1 MVVHRQVSAIV
12 VQVENSHQILVQ
24 LRVTTVHLDNI
35 KRNLNNR
42 LVKPAQMDMLNLQQ
56 PVARFVSRDSIKTQS
71 LSVKNVLLATSNQL
85 QGRWNVMNVPQ
96 ELLQDLQVTGNGR
109 AKTVPKDI
117 SKKIQVKQAVQ
128 SVLA

>member
-1 MVVHRQVSAIV
+1 